1 MEDNKVF
8 DFKEHQTNLGDQVLH
23 ILEAKSFRIKINL
36 CSFEIRGIS
45 RQGDMFVNRVIQ
57 RVERL
62 PQLRAEQGIAM

>member
-1 MEDNKVF
+1 MKDKVF

-36 CSFEIRGIS
+36 CSFEIRSIS
-45 RQGDMFVNRVIQ
+45 RQDNMFVSRVIQ

-62 PQLRAEQGIAM
+62 LQLRAEQDIAM

>member
-8 DFKEHQTNLGDQVLH
+8 DFKEHQANLGDHVLH

-36 CSFEIRGIS
+36 CSFEIRSIS
-45 RQGDMFVNRVIQ
+45 RQDDIFVNRVIQ

-62 PQLRAEQGIAM
+62 LQLRAEQDIAM

>member
-1 MEDNKVF
+1 MKDKVF

-36 CSFEIRGIS
+36 CSFEIRSIS
-45 RQGDMFVNRVIQ
+45 RQDDMFVSRVIQ

-62 PQLRAEQGIAM
+62 LQLRAEQDIVM